1 MKIWRVL
8 RVSGMKVGEVR
19 GSTVPRIY
27 RKAMAMYQEIWF
39 PILDDHDSFVK
50 EAISTLAGFD
60 SCLNFFFD

>member
-1 MKIWRVL
+1 
-8 RVSGMKVGEVR
+8 MKVGEVR